1 MKRGEIWTARIGTK
15 SRPVL
20 VLTRDEVID
29 VRSLVTVAEIT
40 SQIRHNNVEVPLD
53 WEDLGLS
60 AECVV
65 NLDGLHTL
73 RKSECLVFVATVP
86 EATLVRCC
94 RAVTYALGC

>member
-1 MKRGEIWTARIGTK
+1 MKRGEIWTARITAK

-29 VRSLVTVAEIT
+29 VRSMVTVAEIT
-40 SQIRHNNVEVPLD
+40 SQIRRNNTEVPLD

-65 NLDGLHTL
+65 NLDGLHTV
-73 RKSECLVFVATVP
+73 RKSDCLVFVATVP